1 MVVRKLNEQDSVLS
15 QSRKLFVAAILKS
28 DDYAELRKEYQVNS
42 KSLKRELHHI
52 NIKLEDIDKQIQLK
66 NEPFVDIFQGFPVLD
81 TADKRHV
88 VDLIPP
94 LKVDFQTG
102 DLTLDLNS
110 ALSKILLIKK
120 TSKTQLT

>member
-1 MVVRKLNEQDSVLS
+1 M
-15 QSRKLFVAAILKS
+15 
-28 DDYAELRKEYQVNS
+28 
-42 KSLKRELHHI
+42 HHI
-52 NIKLEDIDKQIQLK
+52 NIKLENIDKQIQLK
-66 NEPFVDIFQGFPVLD
+66 NEPFVDIFQGFPILD

-120 TSKTQLT
+120 TSKKQLT